1 MRIYL
6 GGYLDFYNPEG
17 GNWIEV
23 EVKQATP
30 LTELLLQLGIPLGE
44 IHMVVLNGTAVE
56 LGTTIV
62 SDQDEIKLFSAV
74 GGG

>member
-30 LTELLLQLGIPLGE
+30 LTELLLQSGIPLGE
-44 IHMVVLNGTAVE
+44 VHMVVLNGTAVE
-56 LGTTIV
+56 LNEAIV

>member
-6 GGYLDFYNPEG
+6 GGYLDFYNPQS

-30 LTELLLQLGIPLGE
+30 LTELLLQFGIPLGE
-44 IHMVVLNGTAVE
+44 VHMVVLNGTAVE
-56 LGTTIV
+56 LDKAVV
-62 SDQDEIKLFSAV
+62 SDQDKVKLFSAV